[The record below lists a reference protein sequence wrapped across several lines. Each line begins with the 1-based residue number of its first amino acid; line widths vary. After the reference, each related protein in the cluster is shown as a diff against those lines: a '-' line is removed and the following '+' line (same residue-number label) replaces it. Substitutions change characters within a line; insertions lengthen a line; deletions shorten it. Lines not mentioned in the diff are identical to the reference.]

1 VKASKNK
8 RRSVSGKARS
18 KKVPRK
24 SLDDRIK
31 TPKLTVDAIVEYQG
45 KVILIKRKNPPN
57 GWALPGGFVD
67 VGETVEDAVK
77 RELREEANV
86 ELTNLRQFHVYSDPK
101 RDPRFHTV
109 SVVFM
114 AATDTA
120 PKAGDD
126 AKEAKLYERADIFE
140 LIQEE
145 EICFDH
151 GKILEDYFRIR

>member
-8 RRSVSGKARS
+8 RSGVSGKALGD
-18 KKVPRK
+18 K
-24 SLDDRIK
+24 IK

-45 KVILIKRKNPPN
+45 KVILIKRKNPPH

-86 ELTNLRQFHVYSDPK
+86 DLANLKQFHVYSDPK